1 MCGDRSCVLIW
12 RTYHRIGGEF
22 GASLGGGKAGEIEQ
36 TDVKA
41 FSNVRVSKGGRVL
54 VEMG

>member
-1 MCGDRSCVLIW
+1 MA
-12 RTYHRIGGEF
+12 HRWE
-22 GASLGGGKAGEIEQ
+22 GGKARKVEQ

-41 FSNVRVSKGGRVL
+41 FSDVRVSKGGRVL